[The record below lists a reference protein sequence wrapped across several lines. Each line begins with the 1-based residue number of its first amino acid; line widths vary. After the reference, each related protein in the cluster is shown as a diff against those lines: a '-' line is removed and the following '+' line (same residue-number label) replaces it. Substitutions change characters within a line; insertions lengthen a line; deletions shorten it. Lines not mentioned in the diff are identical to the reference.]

1 MNSEYSNSE
10 PMKLSK
16 SLYTILCHKIIIF
29 MIVLLVMDEVYL
41 DVAFVHPFQEFLIK
55 LVMASGKFILDI
67 N

>member
-1 MNSEYSNSE
+1 MV
-10 PMKLSK
+10 
-16 SLYTILCHKIIIF
+16 I
-29 MIVLLVMDEVYL
+29 LLVMDEFYL

>member
-1 MNSEYSNSE
+1 
-10 PMKLSK
+10 
-16 SLYTILCHKIIIF
+16 

-41 DVAFVHPFQEFLIK
+41 DVAFVHSFQEFLIK

>member
-1 MNSEYSNSE
+1 MI
-10 PMKLSK
+10 
-16 SLYTILCHKIIIF
+16 IL
-29 MIVLLVMDEVYL
+29 VVMDEVYV